1 MSIKVT
7 CPDCGT
13 KLNAKDSLAGRRV
26 KCPSCGSPVDI
37 PDAGGEEVYDAEE
50 VGAEGELDFGGI
62 DPSEGEQAE
71 DRKPCP
77 ACGEM
82 IMRSA
87 AKCRYCGEIFDPA
100 LKKREK
106 MKSRSGGSA
115 DVDEDMTTGD
125 WVVAVLCPGIGC
137 IAGIVWMIMGK
148 PKGLKMTGISF
159 GMAIFWNIIS
169 AAIRYAAEQN

>member
-26 KCPSCGSPVDI
+26 KCPSCGSAVQI
-37 PDAGGEEVYDAEE
+37 PDAAADEVYEAEE
-50 VGAEGELDFGGI
+50 VGDGGEFDFGGI
-62 DPSEGEQAE
+62 DPSEGEQLE

-87 AKCRYCGEIFDPA
+87 AKCRYCGEVFDPA

-106 MKSRSGGSA
+106 KKRARESG
-115 DVDEDMTTGD
+115 DTDEEMTTGD

-137 IAGIVWMIMGK
+137 IAGIIWMIMGK

-159 GMAIFWNIIS
+159 GMAVFWNVIS
-169 AAIRYAAEQN
+169 AALRHVAEQ